1 MTEKIIYVSET
12 NGFCKGVKNAV
23 DTALRYAGEN
33 VYTFGEIVHNKR
45 VVNKLASLGIRMTED
60 VSGLKKGDTLIIRSH
75 GAKKSVFEQCEK
87 SGVKVV
93 DAIGYVLDCR
103 APFSCFNPAFG
114 QRMGKEVVGAAINGL
129 RRYNMVACVRNILY
143 RMQWPAPQRL
153 LPTPPCAAQRYQ
165 ASDWSAGCRYC
176 RAPPAQTVPLP
187 VRCFQI
193 HRLPFDRLA
202 RSARR

>member
-87 SGVKVV
+87 SGVKV
-93 DAIGYVLDCR
+93 GMFFRYLCR
-103 APFSCFNPAFG
+103 CLSQKFLFP
-114 QRMGKEVVGAAINGL
+114 
-129 RRYNMVACVRNILY
+129 
-143 RMQWPAPQRL
+143 
-153 LPTPPCAAQRYQ
+153 
-165 ASDWSAGCRYC
+165 
-176 RAPPAQTVPLP
+176 
-187 VRCFQI
+187 
-193 HRLPFDRLA
+193 
-202 RSARR
+202 

>member
-60 VSGLKKGDTLIIRSH
+60 VSGLKKGDTLIIRSP

-93 DAIGYVLDCR
+93 DATCPYVKVIRNKAAEYFGKGYLIVLVANCVSKR
-103 APFSCFNPAFG
+103 TKMFSCFFRLHTKVKKLMKRCKILWRIMQKQLSFSTRFVILLRIGKITRFAFPE
-114 QRMGKEVVGAAINGL
+114 KASAA
-129 RRYNMVACVRNILY
+129 
-143 RMQWPAPQRL
+143 
-153 LPTPPCAAQRYQ
+153 
-165 ASDWSAGCRYC
+165 
-176 RAPPAQTVPLP
+176 
-187 VRCFQI
+187 
-193 HRLPFDRLA
+193 
-202 RSARR
+202 